1 MSPADDR
8 TDAGQALHE
17 RGNNDGGETQLDAAE
32 LESQSS
38 DAIGTEGQQDDSPQG
53 PSPTIKEPPRTPTQR
68 PVEGGGFED
77 EEFSDFQRPSSAD
90 GSLSIPDDLP
100 SAQVR
105 HLDLDLELFLS

>member
-1 MSPADDR
+1 MSPAHDK

-17 RGNNDGGETQLDAAE
+17 RGNDHGGETQLDAAE

-38 DAIGTEGQQDDSPQG
+38 ETIVTERQQDNSSQS
-53 PSPTIKEPPRTPTQR
+53 PSPAIKEPPRTPAQR
-68 PVEGGGFED
+68 QVGGGGIED

-105 HLDLDLELFLS
+105 HLDLYLEVSLS